1 MPLPI
6 LCLQVMSTI
15 LKYFSTKTSTYY
27 KFSTKSAIFCT
38 IRAHKGGSTDNIPF
52 PKTCHNRHKLLAF
65 YILKILTTTTTAT
78 VIITK
83 VTISKTDTSKRCKR
97 KYIFNVNTK
106 ATFVL

>member
-1 MPLPI
+1 
-6 LCLQVMSTI
+6 MSTK

-52 PKTCHNRHKLLAF
+52 PKTCHNRHKLLTF
-65 YILKILTTTTTAT
+65 YILKILTITTVT
-78 VIITK
+78 VIITTK
-83 VTISKTDTSKRCKR
+83 VTILKTGTSKRCKR
-97 KYIFNVNTK
+97 KDIFNVSTK